1 MAAPR
6 KTKQSGSSGRRFL
19 AKCPT
24 GIHGLD
30 EITQGGLPRGR
41 PTLVCGGPGCG
52 KTLLGMEFL
61 IRGAMEFGEAGVCL
75 TFEET
80 AEELSRNVAS
90 LGFDVDALIAQKKLA
105 LDPYRPGDIYD
116 CMARH
121 LPIRYRRAE
130 PASAPAAGRANEI
143 KPAELAALPGDLL
156 TELRNAVTSLDV
168 KRISEAIDRVAPE
181 NAALA
186 AALKKCA
193 GSLSFTV
200 ILNAIDSC
208 AVHSLDA

>member
-156 TELRNAVTSLDV
+156 TEP
-168 KRISEAIDRVAPE
+168 IDRVAPE